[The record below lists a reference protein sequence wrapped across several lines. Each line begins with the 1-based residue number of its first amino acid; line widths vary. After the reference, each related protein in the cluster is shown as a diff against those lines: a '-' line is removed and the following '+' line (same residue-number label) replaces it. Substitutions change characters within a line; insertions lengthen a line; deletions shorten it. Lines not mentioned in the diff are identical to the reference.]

1 MWGPGRATPTGPFGL
16 TMRVWKNAGT
26 ALLDAESF
34 GRLYVSPVELRSFEQ
49 DAGATNRQTFRLET
63 NALYT
68 VERLSAGLRI

>member
-1 MWGPGRATPTGPFGL
+1 
-16 TMRVWKNAGT
+16 MRVWKNAGT
-26 ALLDAESF
+26 ALLDADSF
-34 GRLYVSPVELRSFEQ
+34 GRLYVSAVELRSFEQ